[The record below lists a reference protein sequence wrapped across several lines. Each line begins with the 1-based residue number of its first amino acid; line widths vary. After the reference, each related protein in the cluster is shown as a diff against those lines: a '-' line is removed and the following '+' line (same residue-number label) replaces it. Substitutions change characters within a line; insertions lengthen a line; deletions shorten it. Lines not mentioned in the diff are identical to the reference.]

1 MDRRDFVAT
10 GFAALLLAPASARAQ
25 FRSGRE
31 YTQLDPARPVAT
43 GERIEIIEF
52 FYYGC
57 PVCYET
63 QPHLARWLTGA
74 PEQIALRRVPAVSSE
89 GWGPFAKLFYT
100 LEMTGDIHRLHWPVY
115 DNFHF
120 DNVRL
125 NDEKIMLEWMA
136 RNDVDS
142 EKFARLYASPEVEAK
157 LEESNQMMKTYDV
170 RSVPTFVIDGKYLTT
185 ARLAGGTAQWLQVVD
200 LLVRRARSERR

>member
-1 MDRRDFVAT
+1 MNRRDFVAT
-10 GFAALLLAPASARAQ
+10 GFAALLLAPAAARAQ
-25 FRSGRE
+25 LRSGRE
-31 YTQLDPARPVAT
+31 YTELDPARPVAT

-74 PEQIALRRVPAVSSE
+74 PEQIALRRVPALSSE

-100 LEMTGDIHRLHWPVY
+100 LELTGDIQRLHWPVY

-120 DNVRL
+120 DNIRL
-125 NDEKIMLEWMA
+125 NDEKTMTEWIA
-136 RNDVDS
+136 RNGVDR
-142 EKFARLYASPEVEAK
+142 EKFVQLYASPEVEAK
-157 LEESNQMMKTYDV
+157 LEESRRMMDTYDV
-170 RSVPTFVIDGKYLTT
+170 RAVPTFVIDGKYVTS
-185 ARLAGGTAQWLQVVD
+185 ARLAGGTRQLLRVVD
-200 LLVRRARSERR
+200 QLVRRARTERR